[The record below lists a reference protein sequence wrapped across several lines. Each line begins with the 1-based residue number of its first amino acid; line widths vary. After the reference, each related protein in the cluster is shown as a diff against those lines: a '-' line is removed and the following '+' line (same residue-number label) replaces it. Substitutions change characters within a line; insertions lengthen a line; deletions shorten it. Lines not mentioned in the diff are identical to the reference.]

1 MLQMKEKGKTLE
13 EKKKTN
19 EMEISNLPDKE
30 FKAMVIEC
38 SLNLG
43 EQGRHSEK
51 FHNERENIRNFQT
64 EYTELKYT
72 SEL

>member
-1 MLQMKEKGKTLE
+1 MRKQRNMLQMKEKGKTLE

-38 SLNLG
+38 
-43 EQGRHSEK
+43 
-51 FHNERENIRNFQT
+51 
-64 EYTELKYT
+64 
-72 SEL
+72 